1 MKKALIL
8 TLFLILLCGGVRAG
22 AYNMP
27 VDIEVNGALIHTDS
41 QVFVDEG
48 VTFVPI
54 RFVSEALGYNVYWNG
69 NGNHVSVTDGKTSI
83 DMTIGER
90 QAYVNGKAKS
100 LPQPP
105 VIVNNRTYLPV
116 RWICETLGAQVS
128 WSQGYYMVSITKSGV
143 TVPSDMHSKK
153 YSKDD
158 IFWLGRI
165 IEAESAGEPKDGKI
179 GVGNVI
185 LNRVSSRD
193 YPNTIYGV
201 IFDKNNGVQ
210 FQPVLNGEIYNTP
223 SNECLNAA
231 KLSLNGTNTVGKSL
245 FFLNPSIAQSFWIVN
260 NRTFYKTIGN
270 HDFYL

>member
-8 TLFLILLCGGVRAG
+8 VSFIILLCGGVSARA
-22 AYNMP
+22 YHVP
-27 VDIEVNGALIHTDS
+27 VDIEVNGALIRTDS
-41 QVFVDEG
+41 QVFVDDG

-54 RFVSEALGYNVYWNG
+54 RFVLEALGYKVYWNG
-69 NGNHVSVTDGKTSI
+69 SGGHVSVTDGKTSV

-90 QAYVNGKAKS
+90 QAYVNGKAKR

-105 VIVNNRTYLPV
+105 VIENNRTYLPV

-128 WSQGYYMVSITKSGV
+128 WSQGYYTVSINKSGV
-143 TVPSDMHSKK
+143 TVPENMHSEK

-165 IEAESAGEPKDGKI
+165 IESESAGEPMDGKI

-185 LNRVSSRD
+185 LNRVQSND
-193 YPNTIYGV
+193 YPNTIYDV
-201 IFDKNNGVQ
+201 IFDRKHGVQ
-210 FQPVLNGEIYNTP
+210 FQPVLNGAIYNTP
-223 SNECLNAA
+223 SNGSLNAA
-231 KLSLNGTNTVGKSL
+231 KLSLNGTNTVSSSL
-245 FFLNPSIAQSFWIVN
+245 FFLNPRIAESFWIVN
-260 NRTFYKTIGN
+260 NRPFYKTIGN